1 MPSFGPISRRELIQ
15 YLHTLGFE
23 GPFAGGKHQF
33 MLRPPVRLVLPNPH
47 GGSIGRNLPGPNCDS
62 TRSLTGAL
70 LAASLNLY
78 EAIPASSHQK

>member
-47 GGSIGRNLPGPNCDS
+47 GGSIGRNLLSRILRQAGISREEWERLP
-62 TRSLTGAL
+62 
-70 LAASLNLY
+70 
-78 EAIPASSHQK
+78 